1 MRELLGVVA
10 EDVLDDLVGA
20 IRTQSSE
27 SALKLIHRLIAEG
40 QNLQHFCR
48 EAIRHFRNLLM
59 ARVCGADS
67 DLVSAPPDERERLG
81 QQAAEFSEEDLTRF
95 FQILLWTDDDLRHKP
110 DPRLHL
116 ELGLLKMVTA
126 QRLAPLEEVIA
137 ELRGEA
143 GSRPALPPPPGRAG
157 INSASPST
165 GGSGVPASPSPQKLA
180 APAASAPTSAPV
192 AFVSP
197 APAAAGAATARA
209 PVVTAPPTSSFT
221 PVPSSP
227 PRIVG
232 RAAEE
237 SSGQGLPAAQL
248 DAIRAALQGQRF
260 LLSMVEQA
268 SRWEIDAGEVRLFF
282 PMENRALAEMLQA
295 RDPMEKLRTVLTQVI
310 GQPLRVCVKM
320 ETLRPAVGGGIA
332 EVKARLEEDPIVR
345 AMLKRFGGQISGI
358 KRRGE
363 E

>member
-1 MRELLGVVA
+1 
-10 EDVLDDLVGA
+10 
-20 IRTQSSE
+20 
-27 SALKLIHRLIAEG
+27 
-40 QNLQHFCR
+40 
-48 EAIRHFRNLLM
+48 
-59 ARVCGADS
+59 
-67 DLVSAPPDERERLG
+67 
-81 QQAAEFSEEDLTRF
+81 
-95 FQILLWTDDDLRHKP
+95 
-110 DPRLHL
+110 
-116 ELGLLKMVTA
+116 MV
-126 QRLAPLEEVIA
+126 
-137 ELRGEA
+137 
-143 GSRPALPPPPGRAG
+143 
-157 INSASPST
+157 
-165 GGSGVPASPSPQKLA
+165 
-180 APAASAPTSAPV
+180 
-192 AFVSP
+192 
-197 APAAAGAATARA
+197 
-209 PVVTAPPTSSFT
+209 PTSSFA
-221 PVPSSP
+221 PIPSSP

-268 SRWEIDAGEVRLFF
+268 SRWEIDDSEVRLFF

-295 RDPMEKLRTVLTQVI
+295 RDPLEKLRTVLTQVI

-332 EVKARLEEDPIVR
+332 DIKARLEEDPIVR

>member
-1 MRELLGVVA
+1 
-10 EDVLDDLVGA
+10 
-20 IRTQSSE
+20 
-27 SALKLIHRLIAEG
+27 
-40 QNLQHFCR
+40 
-48 EAIRHFRNLLM
+48 M

-137 ELRGEA
+137 ELRGEG
-143 GSRPALPPPPGRAG
+143 GSRAALPPPARTGMK
-157 INSASPST
+157 SASTAT
-165 GGSGVPASPSPQKLA
+165 GSSSVTPAPQFLAAPVVSAAPTSSPA
-180 APAASAPTSAPV
+180 APAAYT
-192 AFVSP
+192 SP
-197 APAAAGAATARA
+197 APAAFASSAPAATGTAPARA
-209 PVVTAPPTSSFT
+209 TVVATAPTLSSA
-221 PVPSSP
+221 PIPSSA

-232 RAAEE
+232 RAVEE
-237 SSGQGLPAAQL
+237 SSGQALPAVQL
-248 DAIRAALQGQRF
+248 DAIRAALQGQKF

-332 EVKARLEEDPIVR
+332 DVKARLEEDPIVR